1 MFLHSLA
8 DLALTES
15 SELDSQSVWE
25 KFQFGVTKEEMY
37 AANGDTIRD
46 AIAAMQ
52 TLPIVGISQKEGGT
66 QLKLIIEFED
76 GGQASSDNSETPC
89 NTITNT
95 IIVLLIVK
103 HLVILLLRRFSS
115 RCGFLEPKR
124 RFPTTSTSRTSSDTT
139 PRLPPSISIGCLVS
153 DERSR

>member
-1 MFLHSLA
+1 MSLHSLA

-89 NTITNT
+89 NTSTQA
-95 IIVLLIVK
+95 LFKLM
-103 HLVILLLRRFSS
+103 
-115 RCGFLEPKR
+115 
-124 RFPTTSTSRTSSDTT
+124 RFPRTQETLPNHFYFTDFERHNAEIAAFHLD
-139 PRLPPSISIGCLVS
+139 RLLGFRRAIPVTGRFTL
-153 DERSR
+153 

>member
-1 MFLHSLA
+1 MSLHSLA

-25 KFQFGVTKEEMY
+25 KFQFGVRKEEMY

-89 NTITNT
+89 NTSTP
-95 IIVLLIVK
+95 
-103 HLVILLLRRFSS
+103 RRFSS

-124 RFPTTSTSRTSSDTT
+124 RFPTISTSRTSSDTT
-139 PRLPPSISIGCLVS
+139 PRLPPSISIDCLVS